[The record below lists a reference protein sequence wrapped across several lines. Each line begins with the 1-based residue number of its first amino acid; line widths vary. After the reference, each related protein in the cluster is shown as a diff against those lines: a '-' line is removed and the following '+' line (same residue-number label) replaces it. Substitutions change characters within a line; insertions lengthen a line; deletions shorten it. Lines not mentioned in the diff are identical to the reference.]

1 MWGDIGYLISPSNLS
16 HLGRI
21 RVAIV
26 NRNYIQRSVLSL
38 ALQCG
43 LCPSAGPRMY
53 IEN

>member
-26 NRNYIQRSVLSL
+26 NHNYIQRSMLSL
-38 ALQCG
+38 TPIQSASFQLALACT
-43 LCPSAGPRMY
+43 
-53 IEN
+53 

>member
-38 ALQCG
+38 SLSNVVCVPQMALACT
-43 LCPSAGPRMY
+43 
-53 IEN
+53 

>member
-26 NRNYIQRSVLSL
+26 NHNYIQRSMLSL
-38 ALQCG
+38 TLQFS
-43 LCPSAGPRMY
+43 LRLFSWP
-53 IEN
+53 